1 MSKSGKII
9 TGILSFSPLLLLV
22 GYFILFFSFFFQL
35 FMNMGDGSKMADP
48 GAFMVQFMGMFALLF
63 LISIL
68 TLGLLIYF
76 IVHINNNKKL
86 DNNEK
91 LIWILVIIFV
101 GMIGKPVYWYM
112 KIWKDEEEKV
122 LH

>member
-1 MSKSGKII
+1 
-9 TGILSFSPLLLLV
+9 
-22 GYFILFFSFFFQL
+22 
-35 FMNMGDGSKMADP
+35 MADP